1 MSNVILCGVAAP
13 AHAFGGWRVGAFGA
27 GREFGGVL
35 RVVLAVGDAAYAVPK
50 PWLPAIQ
57 AKRTIKLALIALSG
71 LMLAIHY

>member
-1 MSNVILCGVAAP
+1 V
-13 AHAFGGWRVGAFGA
+13 RAFGA

-35 RVVLAVGDAAYAVPK
+35 WVVLVALDAAYAVPK

-71 LMLAIHY
+71 LMQAVHY